1 MNLALLQ
8 SGSAFTVGSVSDR
21 YIMNITFILLNP
33 KVKADSLKTWRKTG
47 NNIKVHTKTRRI
59 QDRNHDTS
67 YGSLSPSL
75 SI

>member
-47 NNIKVHTKTRRI
+47 NNIKVHRKQGEHKTGI
-59 QDRNHDTS
+59 LTDTQ
-67 YGSLSPSL
+67 SLACWNK
-75 SI
+75 